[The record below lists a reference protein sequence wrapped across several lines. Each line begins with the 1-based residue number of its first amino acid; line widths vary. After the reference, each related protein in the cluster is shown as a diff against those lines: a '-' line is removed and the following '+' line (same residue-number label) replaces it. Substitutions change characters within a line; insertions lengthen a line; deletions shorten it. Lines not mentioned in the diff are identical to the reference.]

1 MRHCCPAE
9 FLLVAEKRKV
19 PPGCGMACRQ
29 LHGQVVPSYR
39 RPPTLKCLRLCEYSH
54 TDTHRST
61 YLPTYLPACLP
72 ACLPTYLPTYLTLPN
87 YQSIYLHTYKFKD
100 TSVYVCIF
108 VLRASYNLHQT
119 TELSGS
125 FLHEGCQA
133 AARAAGRA
141 PSTCEVLLA
150 L

>member
-1 MRHCCPAE
+1 MCHCCPAE

-39 RPPTLKCLRLCEYSH
+39 RPPTLKCLRLCEYSY

-61 YLPTYLPACLP
+61 DVNTYLPN
-72 ACLPTYLPTYLTLPN
+72 LTKL
-87 YQSIYLHTYKFKD
+87 
-100 TSVYVCIF
+100 SVYSICTHIKIRLYTCAYSCF
-108 VLRASYNLHQT
+108 GQATICTRLLSAAAF